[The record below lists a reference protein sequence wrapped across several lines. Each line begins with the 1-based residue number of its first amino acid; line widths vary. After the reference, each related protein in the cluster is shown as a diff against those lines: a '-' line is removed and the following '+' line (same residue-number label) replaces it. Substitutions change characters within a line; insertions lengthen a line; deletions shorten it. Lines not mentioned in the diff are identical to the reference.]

1 MENDSFFTETQM
13 TTASQASMLDDL
25 EALEDSQQ
33 QHSQL
38 SSGTKR
44 KLDDYQ
50 SPTAE
55 TLADEHE
62 ETGQEENE
70 QQEDTQEQ
78 QQTNADDDD
87 GDDREDEAQASD
99 AEGEAEE
106 ADADGGEPDG
116 SGEDPAAG
124 ADEEAEA
131 GTDGEAAGGEAEA
144 EAEEDSAAASEP
156 AKKIKRAQS
165 AWMFFLADK
174 RDEVVKANPGARIG
188 AVVKECSAIWSAM
201 SPEEKQVYEAQ
212 AAEDKARLQRELQA
226 AGLTKLPSAGNRS
239 SEDRDL
245 PPDATTAI
253 LLPLSRVRKTAKMDA
268 EVKSIN
274 ADGLATIAKATELF
288 IATLAKRSW
297 GAARQSGRRNLRVTD
312 MAQCVDADGALYFLR
327 EELSAMAAASSRKA
341 AAAPP
346 AKKAALAAGPGSKSI
361 TSFFSRA

>member
-1 MENDSFFTETQM
+1 
-13 TTASQASMLDDL
+13 MLDDL
-25 EALEDSQQ
+25 EALEDSQ

-50 SPTAE
+50 SVNAE
-55 TLADEHE
+55 TPADEHE

-78 QQTNADDDD
+78 QQTNGSHADDD
-87 GDDREDEAQASD
+87 GDDREDEAAPASD
-99 AEGEAEE
+99 AEGEEEE
-106 ADADGGEPDG
+106 ADADGGDPHETGD
-116 SGEDPAAG
+116 DPAAD

-131 GTDGEAAGGEAEA
+131 GTDGEAGDGEAEA

-188 AVVKECSAIWSAM
+188 AVVKECSGIWAAM
-201 SPEEKQVYEAQ
+201 PPEEKQVYEAQ

-239 SEDRDL
+239 GEERDL
-245 PPDATTAI
+245 PPDATTTI

-312 MAQCVDADGALYFLR
+312 IAQCVDADGALYFLR
-327 EELSAMAAASSRKA
+327 EELATMAAASSRKA

-361 TSFFSRA
+361 TSFFART